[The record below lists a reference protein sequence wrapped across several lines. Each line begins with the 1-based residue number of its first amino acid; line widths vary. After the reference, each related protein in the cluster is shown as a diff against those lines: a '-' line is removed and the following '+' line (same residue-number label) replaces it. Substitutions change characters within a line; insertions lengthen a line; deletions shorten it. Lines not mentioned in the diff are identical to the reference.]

1 MDRFIEKFDK
11 IILFFIIYTLV
22 FLVFFKALNYALP
35 FVLAFIFSLILKKPT
50 ELLISKFKI
59 KKGIASLITTLIFFT
74 LIILLLSLGIASLT
88 KEAIQLGKNTQNYLS
103 NNSNNIYNFFQNL
116 NIYYNNLD
124 PSIINAIENTLLS
137 SVSKISN
144 LTMLITSKIVQG
156 VISFLTYIPY
166 LFMVIL
172 FTLHSTY
179 FFTKDLT
186 SAKNK
191 FLSHVPTDNP
201 DRMQYIFAQSK
212 KMLVNY
218 ALSYLLVISITFIE
232 TLLGF
237 SILKVKYAVILSI
250 IAAIFDILPILGIGG
265 IYIPLALIYMFIQK
279 DYFTSFGILIWYI
292 VVTVVR
298 QILEPKIVS
307 SSLGIHP
314 VAVLASIFIG
324 LKVNGLSGMFFCIF
338 LVVFYKV
345 LKSVEVL

>member
-172 FTLHSTY
+172 FTLLSTY
-179 FFTKDLT
+179 FFPKDLT

-191 FLSHVPTDNP
+191 FL
-201 DRMQYIFAQSK
+201 
-212 KMLVNY
+212 
-218 ALSYLLVISITFIE
+218 ISLCSRVLFN
-232 TLLGF
+232 
-237 SILKVKYAVILSI
+237 
-250 IAAIFDILPILGIGG
+250 ILGSIQS
-265 IYIPLALIYMFIQK
+265 YSIP
-279 DYFTSFGILIWYI
+279 
-292 VVTVVR
+292 
-298 QILEPKIVS
+298 
-307 SSLGIHP
+307 
-314 VAVLASIFIG
+314 
-324 LKVNGLSGMFFCIF
+324 
-338 LVVFYKV
+338 
-345 LKSVEVL
+345 

>member
-172 FTLHSTY
+172 FTLLLLRLY
-179 FFTKDLT
+179 
-186 SAKNK
+186 
-191 FLSHVPTDNP
+191 
-201 DRMQYIFAQSK
+201 
-212 KMLVNY
+212 LV
-218 ALSYLLVISITFIE
+218 FQ
-232 TLLGF
+232 F
-237 SILKVKYAVILSI
+237 
-250 IAAIFDILPILGIGG
+250 
-265 IYIPLALIYMFIQK
+265 
-279 DYFTSFGILIWYI
+279 
-292 VVTVVR
+292 
-298 QILEPKIVS
+298 
-307 SSLGIHP
+307 
-314 VAVLASIFIG
+314 
-324 LKVNGLSGMFFCIF
+324 
-338 LVVFYKV
+338 
-345 LKSVEVL
+345 